1 LAEQSQTG
9 SQTNANTTT
18 TSMAPI
24 PTPMKLQ
31 IRRVRYQVLPVV
43 IFTIALVATIWLWK
57 DYAGTPHGM
66 GEVHAVT
73 VRVAAP
79 HDGHLAEMDAYPR
92 LFDHVNAK
100 QPLARFDASKLI
112 DQQTKAD
119 DQKNKL
125 QDELDAANK
134 AVEEATKGG
143 ADKAK
148 IESLKGT
155 AAALKSQ
162 VNELRSKYDHL
173 EEQIKASVIEAP
185 VSGTITAIKGQPGE
199 FVRQGQEIIT
209 ITQDTGAYIVSYVR
223 PGSAI
228 VPKRDQT
235 VVVRGADG
243 RRSAYSRV
251 QEVGSQIELIPEHQL
266 SNAKR
271 PEWGIPVRIAMP
283 DASRL
288 PLRPGELVVLNFK
301 SE

>member
-1 LAEQSQTG
+1 MAEQSQTELN
-9 SQTNANTTT
+9 TNASLTDLT
-18 TSMAPI
+18 PI

-73 VRVAAP
+73 VRIAAP

-112 DQQTKAD
+112 DQQTKVD

-134 AVEEATKGG
+134 AVEEATKTGA

-301 SE
+301 NE